1 MEHVALYILSGSSV
15 NGRAVLDNI
24 RSSDFID
31 EINSGEGPRE
41 ECGLYKLIQL
51 VQPSSSS
58 VKLSSEK
65 DVLEY
70 HDKLVK
76 GEEQAKVDG
85 EDAKWNTNCILIADK
100 EKDDLVHI
108 VEISKG
114 KKTGDTLKAKARS
127 SVEVVSLLR
136 SCSPCQYEMRLTGR

>member
-1 MEHVALYILSGSSV
+1 MVEHVALYILSGSSV
-15 NGRAVLDNI
+15 KGQAVLDNI

-51 VQPSSSS
+51 VQPSNSS

-70 HDKLVK
+70 HDRLVK
-76 GEEQAKVDG
+76 GEETAKADG

-100 EKDDLVHI
+100 EKDDLVLI

-114 KKTGDTLKAKARS
+114 KKTGDTLKARARS

-136 SCSPCQYEMRLTGR
+136 SGLLA